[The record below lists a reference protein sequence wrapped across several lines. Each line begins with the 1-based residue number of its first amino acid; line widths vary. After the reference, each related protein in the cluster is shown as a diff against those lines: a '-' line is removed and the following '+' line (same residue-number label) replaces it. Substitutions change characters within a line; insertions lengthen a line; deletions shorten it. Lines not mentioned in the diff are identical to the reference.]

1 MKITELSFL
10 TDENID
16 PDVVSYLRSRGF
28 DLMDVVESGWEGMDD
43 EQILDKAHS
52 QGRTVMTHDSDFGT
66 LAIAA
71 GKPFTG
77 IIYLKPGHIKTEFT
91 LQSVAA
97 LLEKVEDVAPP
108 FIIVAHHGQS
118 GIRIRYRQK

>member
-1 MKITELSFL
+1 MKITELLLLS
-10 TDENID
+10 DENID
-16 PDVVSYLRSRGF
+16 PDVVSYLRSQGF
-28 DLMDVVESGWEGMDD
+28 DLLDVVESDWEGMED

-52 QGRTVMTHDSDFGT
+52 QGRAVLTHDGDFGT

-97 LLEKVEDVAPP
+97 LLEKVEVVELP
-108 FIIVAHHGQS
+108 FIIVVHPGKS